1 MSRSQKRKW
10 EIHSSVSSEISK
22 EILKLIEK
30 RNMDR
35 SSHKNSYYEELK
47 AQAELKQAQRKLEKE
62 AER

>member
-1 MSRSQKRKW
+1 M
-10 EIHSSVSSEISK
+10 SSEISK